1 MAFQPVLLVPDGHE
15 TQREDG
21 MGLEVYY
28 DQPKAVSDTTRRLT
42 TTGI

>member
-1 MAFQPVLLVPDGHE
+1 MAFQPVLLILDGHE
-15 TQREDG
+15 TQRKDG

-28 DQPKAVSDTTRRLT
+28 DQPKAVSDTTQRLT